1 MATSAAEAPTAAE
14 EEDLGAQVY
23 LTLTQEDLLDR
34 TSLAY
39 YPAEWASWTKPRQA
53 AWAALP
59 TEPNAYFMAY
69 LAPGE
74 RAASGAFRKEERALL
89 QRLAVEHAEKVARGA
104 WGFLAHH
111 VPGRTGTQ
119 CKAAFEKLKAGT
131 AEESDSPTAAAAE
144 AAAAAAGIAAA
155 AGKASRR
162 KRDRRRGAGAKKTPA
177 SAATVEQQL
186 AAARGETGR
195 ADRRA
200 VSPAGPLTFGDSTP
214 GGASLP
220 PSKRSK
226 GVPMKRVA
234 GAVDI

>member
-1 MATSAAEAPTAAE
+1 MYKRQNIVFDVTTTTTAALTAARALPPQNAIMATSVAEAPTAAE

-144 AAAAAAGIAAA
+144 AAAA
-155 AGKASRR
+155 
-162 KRDRRRGAGAKKTPA
+162 RRRGA
-177 SAATVEQQL
+177 SATGG
-186 AAARGETGR
+186 AARAR
-195 ADRRA
+195 RRRRRRRRRSSSSWQRRA
-200 VSPAGPLTFGDSTP
+200 ARPAAPT
-214 GGASLP
+214 GA
-220 PSKRSK
+220 RC
-226 GVPMKRVA
+226 RRRA
-234 GAVDI
+234 R